1 MMTTDSQSKPKS
13 RTITLTGKPPVKIRE
28 DDWPVIAHG
37 NYEDY
42 DNEHRFQANRTTDL
56 DIRVRQHA
64 DGRAIVYGVYD
75 YSTNFQS
82 ERGSVQRA
90 GYVVDAGG
98 DLVEAIQ
105 RVGSDLVDRDVD
117 AAIVRDV
124 VNECI
129 AELPAQEL

>member
-1 MMTTDSQSKPKS
+1 MTDAAAKPKA

-28 DDWPVIAHG
+28 DEWPIIAGG

-42 DNEHRFQANRTTDL
+42 DNQYRFQANRTTDL

-75 YSTNFQS
+75 YSTNFQH
-82 ERGSVQRA
+82 ERGKVQRV

-98 DLVEAIQ
+98 DLVAAIQ
-105 RVGSDLVDRDVD
+105 QVGEDLTERDVD

-124 VNECI
+124 VNDCI
-129 AELPAQEL
+129 AELPAKEL